1 MNKLKTSLVALV
13 LVSTNYITAQTLV
26 KAQNENQVRVSVAKE
41 EKAISLKLLDA
52 YEVELF
58 SEALPEADHQRNLSL
73 ENLPKGTYSVKI
85 EGSQKLTTQALT
97 KTETGI
103 VVGKADVIFKP
114 SFKRMGENEQLVRL
128 TFKNPY
134 PKRSSVK
141 VYDKFGELVIKL
153 TNEDVFFNKIF
164 DFSEVPNG
172 EYSIAISTEAGNF
185 VEKINIKR

>member
-26 KAQNENQVRVSVAKE
+26 KAQNENTIQVNIAKE
-41 EKAISLKLLDA
+41 EKALSLKLVDA

-58 SEALPEADHQRNLSL
+58 SEALPEVDHQRNLSL
-73 ENLPKGTYSVKI
+73 ENLPKGTYSIKI
-85 EGSQKLTTQALT
+85 EGPQKLTTQTVT
-97 KTETGI
+97 KTATGFE
-103 VVGKADVIFKP
+103 VGKAATIFKP
-114 SFKRMGENEQLVRL
+114 SFKRLGENEQLVRL

-134 PKRSSVK
+134 PKRSSIK

-153 TNEDVFFNKIF
+153 TNQDVFFNKIF

-185 VEKINIKR
+185 VEKIYIKR